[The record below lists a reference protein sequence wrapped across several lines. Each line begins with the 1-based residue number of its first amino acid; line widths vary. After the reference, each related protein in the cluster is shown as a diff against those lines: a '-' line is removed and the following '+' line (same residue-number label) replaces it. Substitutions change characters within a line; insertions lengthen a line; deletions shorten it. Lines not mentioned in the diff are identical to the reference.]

1 MGSLFRSEE
10 MTLAQLF
17 LQSEAAYACVAELG
31 ELGLVQFRDLNPDV
45 NAFQRKFVN
54 EVRRCDEME
63 RKLRY
68 IEKEVTSSNIK
79 IHDVS
84 EHVKAPAP
92 RELVDLEAKL
102 DKLESELREVN
113 SNQEAL
119 KQNYLELEEQM
130 SILHNTQTF
139 FHIGEHYAP
148 FAEGNPLPQQQSVG
162 IQSLGCLSGV
172 LNRDRLPAFEQMLWR
187 VSRGN
192 IFLRCNEI
200 ERPLQDPVTGDDV
213 YKCVFVLFFQGE
225 QLGIRARKICEGFRA
240 SLYPCPEDA
249 NERQELTTGIRTRIQ
264 DLQMV
269 LNKTYDHRQRLLVE
283 TATTLQVWFI
293 KVNKMK
299 AIYHTLNLFNL
310 DVTQKCLIAECWCP
324 VDDLET
330 IQRALRHGT
339 ESSGASVPS
348 ILNRVQSPLQPPT
361 CNKTNKFT
369 AVFQDI
375 IDAYGVA
382 SYREVNPAPYAI
394 ITFPFLFAVMF
405 GDAGHGLIMALF
417 GLFLVVKE
425 RKLIQAYGND
435 EVFGIIL
442 GGRYIIFLMGM
453 FSIYTGL
460 IYNDVFSK
468 SLKFFDSSWNVSGMD
483 FSDEDLIKADASY
496 FLDPCNTT
504 NGVPYPFG
512 MDPIWQVSGNKI
524 SWLNS
529 YKMKMSIIV
538 GISQMVFGVILSV
551 FNYVHFRKYSSLLF
565 DFIPQIIFLLF
576 IFGYMVVL
584 IVIKW
589 FKYSAEN
596 SMEAPSLIITI
607 INMFL
612 LTNDEDLMMYSNQY
626 EVQVA
631 LVVIAVLCIPWMLLA
646 RPVSQFIA
654 HRGRMRQRLSTCR
667 GRDEDAEVII
677 NDDALQA
684 NHEELGDVLNG
695 SLKAEESFEFGEA
708 LIYQGIHTIEYCL
721 GCISHTAS
729 YLRLWALSL
738 AHAELSEVLW
748 TMVMQQ
754 GLGQNTLFGSV
765 MIFGVFAFWAIMTVA
780 ILLMMEALSAFLHT
794 LRLHWVE
801 FQSKFYKGEGHPFK
815 PFSFQDLAAEQ
826 QE

>member
-31 ELGLVQFRDLNPDV
+31 ELGLVQFRDLNPEV

-68 IEKEVTSSNIK
+68 IEKEVNSSGIK
-79 IHDVS
+79 IHDAG
-84 EHVKAPAP
+84 EHVPAPAP
-92 RELVDLEAKL
+92 RELIDLEAKL

-119 KQNYLELEEQM
+119 NRNYLELQEQM
-130 SILHNTQTF
+130 NILRNTQSFFNIGDHQATF
-139 FHIGEHYAP
+139 VDDQPI
-148 FAEGNPLPQQQSVG
+148 VG
-162 IQSLGCLSGV
+162 QTVISGIHALGCLSGV
-172 LNRDRLPAFEQMLWR
+172 INRDRLPAFEQMLWR

-192 IFLRCNEI
+192 IFLRYSDI
-200 ERPLQDPVTGDDV
+200 EHPLQDPTTGDDV

-240 SLYPCPEDA
+240 SLYPCPEDIE
-249 NERQELTTGIRTRIQ
+249 ERKELTTGIQTRIQ

-269 LNKTYDHRQRLLVE
+269 LNQTHDHRQRLLVE
-283 TATTLQVWFI
+283 TATTLHVWFI

-310 DVTQKCLIAECWCP
+310 DAQRCLIAECWCP
-324 VDDLET
+324 VDDLDA
-330 IQRALRHGT
+330 IQLALRHGT
-339 ESSGASVPS
+339 ETSGASVPS
-348 ILNRVQSPLQPPT
+348 ILNRVDSPLQPPT

-369 AVFQDI
+369 SVFQDI

-394 ITFPFLFAVMF
+394 ITFPFLFAIMF
-405 GDAGHGLIMALF
+405 GDAGHGLLMALF
-417 GLFLVVKE
+417 GLWLLVNE

-435 EVFGIIL
+435 EVFGILL
-442 GGRYIIFLMGM
+442 GGRYIIFLMGI

-468 SLKFFDSSWNVSGMD
+468 SLKFFDSSWNVSGMKFTD
-483 FSDEDLIKADASY
+483 SDLYAADASY
-496 FLDPCNTT
+496 FLRPQNTT
-504 NGVPYPFG
+504 NGIPYPYG
-512 MDPIWQVSGNKI
+512 MDPIWQLAGNKI

-529 YKMKMSIIV
+529 YKMKMSIII

-551 FNYVHFRKYSSLLF
+551 FNYVHFKKYSSLLF

-576 IFGYMVVL
+576 IFAYMVVL
-584 IVIKW
+584 IVVKW
-589 FKYSAEN
+589 FLYDAER
-596 SMEAPSLIITI
+596 SQTAPSLIITI

-612 LTNDEDLMMYSNQY
+612 LTNDESLMMYQHQY
-626 EVQVA
+626 KVQIV
-631 LVVIAVLCIPWMLLA
+631 LVVLAVLCIPWMLFA
-646 RPVSQFIA
+646 RPVYQLLL
-654 HRGRMRQRLSTCR
+654 HRARLNKRLSTCR
-667 GRDEDAEVII
+667 GRDDDAEIII
-677 NDDALQA
+677 NDDALQTDT
-684 NHEELGDVLNG
+684 EMGDVI
-695 SLKAEESFEFGEA
+695 SDVSVVEENFQFGEA

-748 TMVMQQ
+748 SMVLKN
-754 GLGQNTLFGSV
+754 GLSQSSLLGCV
-765 MIFGVFAFWAIMTVA
+765 MLFGVFAFWAVMTVC
-780 ILLMMEALSAFLHT
+780 ILLLMEALSAFLHT

-801 FQSKFYKGEGHPFK
+801 FQSKFYSGEGHPFK
-815 PFSFQDLAAEQ
+815 PFSFQDLTAEH